1 MAASAAC
8 SHPHVYAHTLRF
20 SARGFLALTNNA
32 WFVEVPF
39 ILSSH
44 MEPFLTSFLYSTVF
58 HQVNKPKNSRCQSRN
73 PLTAAGAVAL
83 RANRLS
89 PNG

>member
-1 MAASAAC
+1 MAQTTNS
-8 SHPHVYAHTLRF
+8 PVNTLYPT
-20 SARGFLALTNNA
+20 LL
-32 WFVEVPF
+32 
-39 ILSSH
+39 ILGPN
-44 MEPFLTSFLYSTVF
+44 MEPFLSSFLYSTVF
-58 HQVNKPKNSRCQSRN
+58 HQVSKPKNSRCQFRD